1 MKTLKDIIRDTNI
14 PTVLYESSL
23 LDEIEKTLSVTDPYF
38 ETAMSSLKR
47 TRRTYIGYIV
57 QFLDE
62 YVNPGKILIDD
73 AEQTIKDFSNDYGE
87 DDQDVLNVFRYCYNI
102 AKTCSEHR
110 DSWVSCF
117 LTIFAGY
124 NLESFEKEINDI
136 GQTEKWYKGLTSKQL
151 DLLKYINRENIRIPE
166 KYIDN
171 LKNLKKWYFGYND
184 SDEIQIYGIPK
195 YLSKEQ
201 EKFIETLVKRR
212 KR

>member
-1 MKTLKDIIRDTNI
+1 MSETGAWISEKNQWCPARNEFDWARI
-14 PTVLYESSL
+14 SSL
-23 LDEIEKTLSVTDPYF
+23 RICAEQGPV
-38 ETAMSSLKR
+38 
-47 TRRTYIGYIV
+47 
-57 QFLDE
+57 
-62 YVNPGKILIDD
+62 PGKILIDD

-124 NLESFEKEINDI
+124 SLESFEKEINDI

-212 KR
+212 K